1 MSRIQHRGI
10 VESVESDV
18 VKVKVQKESACA
30 ACHAKGLCGEKG
42 GERIIEVRTPMAN
55 EYLAGD
61 RVIVALEQGKMGLTS
76 LLWAYV
82 LPLIVL
88 LGVLF
93 GAHGLGFEDGP
104 AAIASIVAIAIYY
117 ISLRLLR
124 GYFERKIK
132 FTIIKE

>member
-1 MSRIQHRGI
+1 MSKIQHRGI
-10 VESVESDV
+10 VESLESDV

-42 GERIIEVRTPMAN
+42 AERIIEVRTPNAQ
-55 EYLAGD
+55 EYCVGD
-61 RVIVALEQGKMGLTS
+61 RVIVALEHGKMGLTS
-76 LLWAYV
+76 LLWAYIF
-82 LPLIVL
+82 PLIVL

-93 GAHGLGFEDGP
+93 GAHGLGFEDGT
-104 AAIASIVAIAIYY
+104 AATASIVATAVYYVAIY
-117 ISLRLLR
+117 LLR